1 MHNSGGTSNH
11 HRRPPLSPEET
22 VAGPSGSGLL
32 LHGRRRR
39 YRPVSLAQ
47 PHSRS
52 QVWMKLSPE
61 ALIIFLPSF
70 LIWYIY
76 IWLSCTRS
84 FYSPFIIWFSPTTPT
99 KSGAVRRAASAG
111 RITWWWGWGTSGS
124 LGGSHR
130 RPSGRWGDRFVVGSW
145 WNSIVG
151 GGHPQQPFG
160 WFSSLFRFPLL
171 PVIRLA
177 ISQHSGRHRHQVRLD
192 YTQYIRP
199 NVINSFI
206 IFTLLFW
213 VDVYLTQDRLHG
225 HVDGHFVHVDVR
237 PHFIVGPGFV
247 SAGRFRRL
255 PLLGNRRRRSS
266 DTQHHRRSR
275 HSLDRR
281 PLRIFNQQMSLH
293 LFPNV
298 DVITLYY
305 SMHNEKSKIN
315 LKIFY
320 FQLLIEENWIK

>member
-1 MHNSGGTSNH
+1 VEPSAV
-11 HRRPPLSPEET
+11 LQVPEESLGDEGE
-22 VAGPSGSGLL
+22 VQAGVWVIPVV
-32 LHGRRRR
+32 GRRHPAAVEVIESSFDADGIRSSAEAIR
-39 YRPVSLAQ
+39 SSHFAD
-47 PHSRS
+47 PHLFS
-52 QVWMKLSPE
+52 
-61 ALIIFLPSF
+61 ALL
-70 LIWYIY
+70 
-76 IWLSCTRS
+76 
-84 FYSPFIIWFSPTTPT
+84 
-99 KSGAVRRAASAG
+99 
-111 RITWWWGWGTSGS
+111 
-124 LGGSHR
+124 
-130 RPSGRWGDRFVVGSW
+130 
-145 WNSIVG
+145 
-151 GGHPQQPFG
+151 
-160 WFSSLFRFPLL
+160 SSLLSGWQFPTI
-171 PVIRLA
+171 PVVTVTRCVIHT
-177 ISQHSGRHRHQVRLD
+177 IH
-192 YTQYIRP
+192 P
-199 NVINSFI
+199 NVINSLGFI
-206 IFTLLFW
+206 NFGLTF
-213 VDVYLTQDRLHG
+213 LTQDCLHG

-320 FQLLIEENWIK
+320 FQLLIEEN

>member
-1 MHNSGGTSNH
+1 VEPSAE
-11 HRRPPLSPEET
+11 LQVPEE
-22 VAGPSGSGLL
+22 
-32 LHGRRRR
+32 
-39 YRPVSLAQ
+39 
-47 PHSRS
+47 
-52 QVWMKLSPE
+52 
-61 ALIIFLPSF
+61 
-70 LIWYIY
+70 
-76 IWLSCTRS
+76 
-84 FYSPFIIWFSPTTPT
+84 
-99 KSGAVRRAASAG
+99 
-111 RITWWWGWGTSGS
+111 S
-124 LGGSHR
+124 LGDEGEVR
-130 RPSGRWGDRFVVGSW
+130 AGVWVVP
-145 WNSIVG
+145 IVG
-151 GGHPQQPFG
+151 RPAVEVIDSSFDADGIRSSAEAIRSSHLADSRLFSA
-160 WFSSLFRFPLL
+160 FLSSLLSGWPFPTI
-171 PVIRLA
+171 PVVTVTRC
-177 ISQHSGRHRHQVRLD
+177 VD

-237 PHFIVGPGFV
+237 PHFIVGRFV

-298 DVITLYY
+298 DVITLYN

-315 LKIFY
+315 LKIFH
-320 FQLLIEENWIK
+320 FQLLIEEN